1 MPNNTETQIVRVSVA
16 VINFNGADTLRP
28 TLQSVFALQHIRLAE
43 MFLVDNHSED
53 DSLALTRREFPAVQV
68 ISLPENKGPNP
79 ARNEGLRRAT
89 ADMVLIMDNDI
100 VLANDYVTR
109 LAEVF
114 WAHPEAGAVSG
125 QIRLHDQPDKVQYNG
140 ITLHYA
146 GEIAARPLDARGTVR
161 VPCVSAGAALFD
173 RRRTLAVGGFDDDFI
188 FGWEDGDLTF
198 RLSLAG
204 HPCYLVSEARAYH
217 LRRARGMKWVRYQTR
232 NRWWFMLKNYDR
244 RTFWL
249 VLPAAF
255 SMQFCAGCFCLV
267 KGQGS
272 AFLKGTWD
280 AARSG
285 QALRAKHRAIQRLR
299 KVADADLLQGDR
311 LDLPGG
317 LTPSRTGR
325 LLNAAVNS
333 AFRLYWRLI
342 RPCLRRSSRES
353 GVRSQESE

>member
-1 MPNNTETQIVRVSVA
+1 MSNHTETQDVRVSVA
-16 VINFNGADTLRP
+16 VINFNGAVTIRP

-43 MFLVDNHSED
+43 VFLVDNHSED
-53 DSLALTRREFPAVQV
+53 DSLALVHREFSAVRV

-89 ADMVLIMDNDI
+89 ADWVLIMDNDI
-100 VLANDYVTR
+100 VLADDYVMR

-114 WAHPEAGAVSG
+114 QAHPEAGAVSG
-125 QIRLHDQPDKVQYNG
+125 QIRLNDQRDKVQYNG

-146 GEIAARPLDARGTVR
+146 GEIAARPPDACGTAR

-173 RRRTLAVGGFDDDFI
+173 RRRALAAGGFDDDFV

-204 HPCYLVSEARAYH
+204 HPCYLASEARAYH

-232 NRWWFMLKNYDR
+232 NRWWFMRKNYDP

-249 VLPAAF
+249 ALPAAF
-255 SMQFCAGCFCLV
+255 SLQVCAGLFCLV
-267 KGQGS
+267 KGQGR

-280 AARSG
+280 AARNG
-285 QALRAKHRAIQRLR
+285 GALRAKRRAVQRLR
-299 KVADADLLQGDR
+299 TVADADLLQGDR

-317 LTPSRTGR
+317 LTASRAGR
-325 LLNAAVNS
+325 LLNAVVN
-333 AFRLYWRLI
+333 AGFRLYWRLV
-342 RPCLRRSSRES
+342 RPCLRRS
-353 GVRSQESE
+353 

>member
-1 MPNNTETQIVRVSVA
+1 MSNQTETQDVRVSVA

-28 TLQSVFALQHIRLAE
+28 TLQSVFALRKVRLAE
-43 MFLVDNHSED
+43 VFLVDNHSGD
-53 DSLALTRREFPAVQV
+53 DSLALVRREFPNVQV

-79 ARNEGLRRAT
+79 ARNAGLRRAT

-100 VLANDYVTR
+100 VLADDYVMR

-114 WAHPEAGAVSG
+114 RAHPEAGAVSG

-161 VPCVSAGAALFD
+161 VPCISAGAALFD
-173 RRRTLAVGGFDDDFI
+173 RRRVLAVGGFDDDFI

-204 HPCYLVSEARAYH
+204 YPCYLVSEAIAYH
-217 LRRARGMKWVRYQTR
+217 QRRARGMKWVRYQTR
-232 NRWWFMLKNYDR
+232 NRWWFMRKNYDP

-249 VLPAAF
+249 VLPAIF
-255 SMQFCAGCFCLV
+255 SMQFCAGCFCLGH
-267 KGQGS
+267 GQAG

-280 AARSG
+280 AACGSA
-285 QALRAKHRAIQRLR
+285 ALRAKRRAVQRLR
-299 KVADADLLQGDR
+299 KVADVNLLQGDR

-317 LTPSRTGR
+317 LTASRAGR
-325 LLNAAVNS
+325 LLNAAVN
-333 AFRLYWRLI
+333 AVFRLYWRLV
-342 RPCLRRSSRES
+342 RPCLRRS
-353 GVRSQESE
+353 